1 MTKTATVAER
11 GRENGR
17 EKEKKSFFP
26 RENWRQDTIILVMN
40 ISFLV
45 WTSQRS
51 RNEICTAR
59 WRYDKAYLLHNIIAL
74 QAPCCILILFFCEN
88 SLSNYNIQ
96 GRKAMY
102 YKKSETF
109 IAIPQFRTSIVK
121 GNILLKIVFN
131 LTLNL
136 FNLTLNLFNLTLNLF
151 NLTLN
156 LQ

>member
-1 MTKTATVAER
+1 MDNFWQKKTTVAEKR
-11 GRENGR
+11 ARKWKR
-17 EKEKKSFFP
+17 KRKKSFFP

-102 YKKSETF
+102 KKSETF
-109 IAIPQFRTSIVK
+109 IAIPQFKTSIVK
-121 GNILLKIVFN
+121 GNNLLKIFFI

-136 FNLTLNLFNLTLNLF
+136 FNF
-151 NLTLN
+151 TLN

>member
-51 RNEICTAR
+51 RNVKQLDGATIKLIFYTTLS
-59 WRYDKAYLLHNIIAL
+59 RYKHPVASWF
-74 QAPCCILILFFCEN
+74 LFFAKIVCR
-88 SLSNYNIQ
+88 ITTF
-96 GRKAMY
+96 KATRPCMY

-121 GNILLKIVFN
+121 GNNLLKIVFD
-131 LTLNL
+131 LTLNI
-136 FNLTLNLFNLTLNLF
+136 
-151 NLTLN
+151 
-156 LQ
+156 Q